1 MPVLAELRLAALR
14 PDLERLG
21 HWDPAAHR
29 ARFVQEF
36 RIEESVTVLDDGD
49 RPIGSFALHRDGR
62 GDDAGTWL
70 RHFHLAPHA
79 TGRGIGS
86 RVLEQ
91 IGEATHGRSL
101 SLVVLQGSRAERF
114 FRRHGFH
121 ELVRGDVDAVLH
133 RPATSA

>member
-21 HWDPAAHR
+21 RWDPPTHR

-36 RIEESVTVLDDGD
+36 RVEESVTVLGDDE
-49 RPIGSFALHRDGR
+49 RPIGSFALHRDGQA
-62 GDDAGTWL
+62 DDAGTWL

-91 IGEATHGRSL
+91 IGEATDGRAL
-101 SLVVLQGSRAERF
+101 SLVVLQGSRAARF
-114 FRRHGFH
+114 FHRHGFV

-133 RPATSA
+133 RPAREA